1 MSFDRLLELAS
12 ERERQSARQMADA
25 ARATLQQQQ
34 QLTML
39 QQYRLEYLQ
48 QLGARGKS
56 GLEASSFYQL
66 QQFLSRLD
74 GLVVQQ
80 EFKVSQHQQAETARR
95 QQWLNDR
102 QQQKA
107 LAWLLEQREEKARKA
122 RERREQRDADEWVTQ
137 QWGRRAR

>member
-1 MSFDRLLELAS
+1 MSFDRLLELAC
-12 ERERQSARQMADA
+12 ERERQSARQMAEA

-48 QLGARGKS
+48 QLGSRGKS
-56 GLEASSFYQL
+56 GLEASAFYQL

-80 EFKVSQHQQAETARR
+80 EFKVSQHQQAEAARR
-95 QQWLNDR
+95 QQWLDDR

-107 LAWLLEQREEKARKA
+107 LAWLLEQREEQARKA

-137 QWGRRAR
+137 QWVRRSR

>member
-1 MSFDRLLELAS
+1 MSFERLLELAA
-12 ERERQSARQMADA
+12 EREQQSARQMAEA

-48 QLGARGKS
+48 QLGSRGQS

-66 QQFLSRLD
+66 QQFLTRLD
-74 GLVVQQ
+74 GLVMQQ
-80 EFKVSQHQQAETARR
+80 EFKVSQHQQAEVARR

-107 LAWLLEQREEKARKA
+107 MAWLLEQREEKVRKA
-122 RERREQRDADEWVTQ
+122 REKREQRDADEWVTQ
-137 QWGRRAR
+137 QWVRKTR

>member
-1 MSFDRLLELAS
+1 MSFERLLELAA
-12 ERERQSARQMADA
+12 EREQQSARQMAEA

-48 QLGARGKS
+48 QLGSRGQS

-66 QQFLSRLD
+66 QQFLTRLD
-74 GLVVQQ
+74 GLVMQQ
-80 EFKVSQHQQAETARR
+80 EFKVSQHQQAEVARR

-107 LAWLLEQREEKARKA
+107 MAWLLEQREEKVRKA
-122 RERREQRDADEWVTQ
+122 REKREQRDADEWVTQ
-137 QWGRRAR
+137 QWVRKAR